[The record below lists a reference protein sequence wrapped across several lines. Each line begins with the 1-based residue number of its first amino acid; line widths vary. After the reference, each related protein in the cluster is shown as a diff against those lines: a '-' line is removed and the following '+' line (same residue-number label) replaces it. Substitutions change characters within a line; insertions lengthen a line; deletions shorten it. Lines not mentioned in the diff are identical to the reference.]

1 MAVFDM
7 REFKTDYYIDKILW
21 KTMKYTYLVIFK
33 GDISNSCINI
43 IILITFNNWDTLIN
57 VE

>member
-43 IILITFNNWDTLIN
+43 IILITFNNQDWKLQ
-57 VE
+57 